1 MKTLRRLLPNWSTKL
16 VFVLAVIAMFAC
28 AFLNTESYFDVYW
41 VIGTGLIAA
50 VITYLIIAPK
60 LLPITDTREE
70 YLGAYRV
77 FQKHLFGGQ
86 PSLTLVR
93 DGKVVST
100 TQSSTTHTH
109 IPGEDE
115 EYEWYPR
122 GVIVT
127 DGTSVMALR
136 TGTGISRVVGPGTER
151 GQSPSGVI
159 FTNWY
164 ETIDTIVDLRPQLRL
179 ILMNDAIPMQTRD
192 GISIGARAIASFT
205 LKGTKPRRMCDL
217 AKVPMRY
224 PLPFTWRGSS
234 VWQVVNSKRIERR
247 GDKDKKTE
255 WGDRVMGLAI
265 PRLRQIIARY
275 TVDYLTAPLTLPRHP
290 RFAVRDELRETVKRE
305 LEGDEFNPQSGLEI
319 RFMSVPIMWP
329 PQKVVAQRIESWK
342 SEWHKKETEILGR
355 AEADVIRTR
364 EQARAQV
371 QGEMTARINDAL
383 KEAKASGTNNSDLI
397 TLRFL
402 EAMEKMAKDPTTRA
416 LLTLD
421 SLKILKQ
428 LREMLMPAQ
437 PDGSKDSSQ

>member
-1 MKTLRRLLPNWSTKL
+1 MKTLRRLLPKWSNPLLFT
-16 VFVLAVIAMFAC
+16 LAVLVVFSI
-28 AFLNTESYFDVYW
+28 AFLNTESNFDVKW

-50 VITYLIIAPK
+50 LITFVIIAPK
-60 LLPITDTREE
+60 LLPITDTWDE
-70 YLGAYRV
+70 YLSAYWV
-77 FQKHLFGGQ
+77 FLNHLFGRYV
-86 PSLTLVR
+86 SLTLVR
-93 DGKVVST
+93 DGKVVPTGPTS
-100 TQSSTTHTH
+100 QSKSNEVFPT
-109 IPGEDE
+109 
-115 EYEWYPR
+115 R

-127 DGTSVMALR
+127 DSTSVLALR
-136 TGTGISRVVGPGTER
+136 TDTGISRVVGAGTEP

-159 FTNWY
+159 FTDPG

-179 ILMNDAIPMQTRD
+179 QVMKDPIQMQTRD
-192 GISIGARAIASFT
+192 GISIGARVLASFT

-217 AKVPMRY
+217 AKVPMRW
-224 PLPFTWRGSS
+224 PPPFAWRGSS
-234 VWQVVNSKRIERR
+234 VWHVINSKRID
-247 GDKDKKTE
+247 GKDQKTE

-265 PRLRQIIARY
+265 PRLRQIIACY
-275 TVDYLTAPLTLPRHP
+275 TVDYLTAPLTLPKHP

-319 RFMSVPIMWP
+319 RFMAVPIMWP
-329 PQKVVAQRIESWK
+329 PPQVVTQRITSWK
-342 SEWHKKETEILGR
+342 SEWDKKEKEIMGQ

-383 KEAKASGTNNSDLI
+383 REAKASGTNNSDLI

-428 LREMLMPAQ
+428 LREMLMPPQ
-437 PDGSKDSSQ
+437 PDGSK